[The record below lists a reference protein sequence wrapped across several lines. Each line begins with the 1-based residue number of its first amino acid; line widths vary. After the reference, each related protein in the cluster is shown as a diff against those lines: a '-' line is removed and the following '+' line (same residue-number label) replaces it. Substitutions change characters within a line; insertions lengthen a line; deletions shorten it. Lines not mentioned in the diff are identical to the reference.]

1 MPPSPPTSPGLPM
14 PAASHRRCEQERRLE
29 AFLSD
34 TLSPSETDDYVQHL
48 SECPHCQALADG
60 RLNAQAWKSELLALA
75 RTDATDPA
83 FGDLR
88 PWETRL
94 GRDLETETNAAA
106 VLRDEEHFPSGSVGR
121 VLADRFE
128 LRRIVGMGGCGTVFE
143 AWDRVLRRE
152 VAVKVPRWTLFE
164 SPTVRRRFAGEAR
177 AAARLSHPNIVPVHE
192 ARIEE
197 AGECFLVSEFIRG
210 PSLEAWLDQQVLL
223 RQDVPFRQA
232 AQIVAALA
240 SAADLAHRTGVV
252 HRDLKPSNVLLAPT
266 SEGELPFVP
275 RITDF
280 GLARLSQEVTATSIE
295 GSVVGSLPYMAPEQA
310 AGAKEIGTACDIYAL
325 GVILYE
331 LLTGTLPLTAESIPG
346 LLAAI
351 ASQPP
356 ESPRRRRPEIPADL
370 EAVCLKCLEKRPA
383 DRYRSAGALAVD
395 LRLFLAGEPV
405 TARLP
410 GRLEQLRR
418 WVRRNPAATAILCT
432 VGIAILT
439 VVGVLADAN
448 QRQANLIADLQQTD
462 QSLRQSDRQLTS
474 ANTQLATSNERLT
487 GALRTAGQ
495 MRRQAETQ
503 QRKTQESLY
512 VSEFRQ
518 AMKAREDHDL
528 PLLARLLN
536 KLDQP
541 EFAPF
546 RGIEC
551 DWLRTHL
558 VRPHRELLKFP
569 GAAYTLAFADDGR
582 TLAAAGRDSIVKLVR
597 YADGTPIS
605 EWETQQKEINGLAFV
620 AEGQRLWTSGD
631 DGSLVQWDVATQRE
645 LLRIEA
651 HAPEQAHALL
661 LVPDQNLLISTG
673 TDGRILLWDPLTGER
688 RGELIGNENAV
699 YSTALHPDR
708 RHLYSTTRDRIWKW
722 DLGTQTLES
731 SWPVKDRPISAFLTR
746 DGRWLITSEE
756 SYRMFVRNAETGDVV
771 AETALSDHI
780 RRMIQLPDSQSVYAV
795 DTQGTWL
802 DVPLPV
808 DASSA
813 GAPLNLKVAGRHY
826 EGRTHL
832 VMLSPDSQDFL
843 TATADGRIVSW
854 PVSTLSPHV
863 ATDVTIEVA
872 DSMRFHMDD
881 QSVLFTDRGRM
892 LRFDLNSL
900 RKSVVFDF
908 APRECSLFRVLPTGD
923 LLSWE
928 TAGERNGWLVHRRAG
943 DWQPIAEFPTGS
955 TAALGLME
963 FDPRLNLIVTDQP
976 LDSTPAWHFATLQPF
991 QELAPLRLRRSSQHM
1006 GLSSSTGRVAMV
1018 DEHAVL
1024 VRDLT
1029 SRDVVWRRSLPESVT
1044 SLAVAPDGRWVAT
1057 ATDDRAIR
1065 IWDVRTGNLVSE
1077 LAGHRFHISTMAF
1090 SADGRTL
1097 FSGEFGGA
1105 DESQTLI
1112 WHVATGDLLGALF
1125 SGKNYNNLGLLL
1137 SRAND
1142 RLLIHHDYVG
1152 LRIVPLKPS
1161 DRAITS
1167 ASE

>member
-1 MPPSPPTSPGLPM
+1 M
-14 PAASHRRCEQERRLE
+14 PAASHPGCEQECRLE

-34 TLSPSETDDYVQHL
+34 KLSPSETDGYVQHL

-75 RTDATDPA
+75 RTDAADPD
-83 FGDLR
+83 FGDL
-88 PWETRL
+88 PPLETRL
-94 GRDLETETNAAA
+94 GRDRNTETDAAA
-106 VLRDEEHFPSGSVGR
+106 ASRDEEHIPSGTVGR

-164 SPTVRRRFAGEAR
+164 SPTVRRRFADEAR

-310 AGAKEIGTACDIYAL
+310 SGTKDIGPACDVYAL
-325 GVILYE
+325 GVILFE

-410 GRLEQLRR
+410 GRLEQSRR

-439 VVGVLADAN
+439 VFGVLADAN

-541 EFAPF
+541 EFAPY

-569 GAAYTLAFADDGR
+569 GAAYTLAFTDDGR

-631 DGSLVQWDVATQRE
+631 DGSLVQWDVATRRE
-645 LLRIEA
+645 LLRIA
-651 HAPEQAHALL
+651 VHTPEQAHDLL
-661 LVPDQNLLISTG
+661 LVPNQNLLISNG
-673 TDGRILLWDPLTGER
+673 AGGRILLLDPLTGER
-688 RGELIGNENAV
+688 QGELTGNQNAV
-699 YSTALHPDR
+699 YSTAMHPDG

-722 DLGTQTLES
+722 DLATQTVES
-731 SWPVKDRPISAFLTR
+731 FWPVKDRPISAFLSR

-756 SYRMFVRNAETGDVV
+756 SYRMFVRDAETGDIV
-771 AETALSDHI
+771 AETAVSDHI
-780 RRMIQLPDSQSVYAV
+780 RQMIQLPDSESVYAV

-802 DVPLPV
+802 EVPLPV

-843 TATADGRIVSW
+843 TATVDGRVVSW

-863 ATDVTIEVA
+863 AA
-872 DSMRFHMDD
+872 DPQIGIAESMRFHVDD
-881 QSVLFTDRGRM
+881 RSVLFTDLGRM

-900 RKSVVFDF
+900 RKEVLFDF
-908 APRECSLFRVLPTGD
+908 APRQCGIYCVLPAGD
-923 LLSWE
+923 LLTWE
-928 TAGERNGWLVHRRAG
+928 TTGEHAGWLVHRRAD
-943 DWQPIAEFPTGS
+943 DWKPIAELAISSKKAIGQLQFEPQ
-955 TAALGLME
+955 LG
-963 FDPRLNLIVTDQP
+963 LIVTDQR
-976 LDSTPAWHFATLQPF
+976 LDVNPSLRFATLQPF
-991 QELAPLRLRRSSQHM
+991 QELAPLRLCRASQHM
-1006 GLSSSTGRVAMV
+1006 GLSSSTGRVAME
-1018 DEHAVL
+1018 DLHVL
-1024 VRDLT
+1024 VVRDLT
-1029 SRDVVWRRSLPESVT
+1029 SRDVVWQQLLPESVT
-1044 SLAVAPDGRWVAT
+1044 SLAVSPDGRWVAT
-1057 ATDDRAIR
+1057 ATDDRVIR
-1065 IWDVRTGNLVSE
+1065 IWDVMTGDLVSE
-1077 LAGHRFHISTMAF
+1077 LAGHGFHILTMAF

-1097 FSGEFGGA
+1097 FSGEFDFGNRQSSR
-1105 DESQTLI
+1105 DESQALI
-1112 WHVATGDLLGALF
+1112 WHVATGDLLGVLH
-1125 SGKNYNNLGLLL
+1125 SQKNYGILGILM
-1137 SRAND
+1137 SQAND
-1142 RLLIHHDYVG
+1142 RLLIHHEVES
-1152 LRIVPLKPS
+1152 LRIVPLKP
-1161 DRAITS
+1161 
-1167 ASE
+1167 